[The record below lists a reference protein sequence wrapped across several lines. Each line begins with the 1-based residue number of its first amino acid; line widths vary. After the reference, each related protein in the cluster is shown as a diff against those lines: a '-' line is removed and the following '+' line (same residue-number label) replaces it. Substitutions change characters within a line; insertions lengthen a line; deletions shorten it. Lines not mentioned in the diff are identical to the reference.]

1 MFWRPFNFLGFLSLL
16 LVLVLAGLCG
26 WSYHRT
32 DVFGYVSSVSNN
44 KCTEFCLASSR
55 GQLNL
60 LAVIDSAPVLVADA
74 GKWGCQVAAPEQARA
89 DFGMMGFAASR
100 VWSASDRN
108 GVVVVGAPYWFLI
121 LMAVAVPA
129 WWSHRRRRK
138 QAKKE

>member
-1 MFWRPFNFLGFLSLL
+1 MFWRPFNFLGILSLL

-32 DVFGYVSSVSNN
+32 DVFGYVSSASSN

-60 LAVIDSAPVLVADA
+60 LAVIDSPPVLTADA
-74 GKWGCQVAAPEQARA
+74 GKFGTQVSDPQQARA
-89 DFGMMGFAASR
+89 NFGMMGFAASR
-100 VWSASDRN
+100 QWSSSDRN
-108 GVVVVGAPYWFLI
+108 GVIVVGAPYWFLI
-121 LMAVAVPA
+121 LMAVFVPA
-129 WWSHRRRRK
+129 WFSHRRRRK